1 MGSIALVYLIKL
13 FKKETEKEIFMAIT
27 LKSIAKAAN
36 VSITTAS
43 LILNQKEGA
52 IRFSEDTIRRVR
64 ETSLSL
70 GYVPNMSAR
79 NLRQSESGNTSL
91 TLAVLWPIDARV
103 GLIGRILTGI
113 HHFTSSLETITINLL
128 VKTMNENGIQGVK
141 ELYDPNLFNG
151 AILANASVED
161 EAYIHKVPPSVPI
174 VLFSRTSP
182 TYPYV
187 WASYFETA
195 KKVAEHFIENKHRR
209 IVILA
214 SNLSSQALD
223 QKLAGFVEALDGK
236 EYLIRHC
243 SFTEESGYDA
253 VAKLI
258 EAGDVP
264 TGLIC
269 VCDQT
274 AMGALSA
281 LHDRGIRVPDEC
293 EVFGFD
299 NQSFSNF
306 TIPKLSTVNLPVEE
320 MAYSAME
327 LLVQENLDPNNLVR
341 HKKFELE
348 MIHRGTTKKLI

>member
-1 MGSIALVYLIKL
+1 
-13 FKKETEKEIFMAIT
+13 MAVT

-52 IRFSEDTIRRVR
+52 IRFSADTIRRVR
-64 ETSLSL
+64 EASLSL
-70 GYVPNMSAR
+70 GYIPNMSAR

-113 HHFTSSLETITINLL
+113 HRFTSSLETITINLL
-128 VKTMNENGIQGVK
+128 VKTMDEDGIQGVK
-141 ELYDPNLFNG
+141 ELYDSNVFNG
-151 AILANASVED
+151 AILANVSAED

-182 TYPYV
+182 IYPYV
-187 WASYFETA
+187 WASYFETSQ
-195 KKVAEHFIENKHRR
+195 KVAEHFIRNKHRR

-223 QKLAGFVEALDGK
+223 QKLAGFVETLDAK

-258 EAGDVP
+258 KAGDVP

-281 LHDRGIRVPDEC
+281 LHDHGISIPGEC

-320 MAYSAME
+320 MASGAME
-327 LLVQENLDPNNLVR
+327 LLVQKILDPNNLVR
-341 HKKFELE
+341 YKNFELK
-348 MIHRGTTKKLI
+348 MIHRGTTKKAI